1 MYADFEFGS
10 INAIINGTLFLIM
23 SVYIK
28 VRVRV
33 RVRVSSVVG
42 ISVLTSFDP
51 LVRFN

>member
-1 MYADFEFGS
+1 MQDEYGHDLLEES
-10 INAIINGTLFLIM
+10 NNEQ
-23 SVYIK
+23 